1 MQDWFLRLD
10 PYNFDTQEEFEE
22 FHDERNNRTDD
33 AGKRPDSATQ
43 VRVKKA

>member
-1 MQDWFLRLD
+1 MEDWFLRLD

-22 FHDERNNRTDD
+22 FHDERNNKRND
-33 AGKRPDSATQ
+33 AGERPDSATQ